1 MRPLGLSGHFF
12 LSYSSG
18 QFSLGGV
25 PPSPYVSV
33 VTTSSRANI
42 CCTIDD
48 IQVIDS
54 WRSMWLA
61 GAGKWGGGGYCFS
74 LTARAVAPP
83 DKPIRSQLSLRQVVW
98 FVITASC
105 GDCKIVASNYR
116 WRLQSCYFR
125 FWINGTECDA
135 GPYPLRPVSIGSL
148 IEGRW
153 RGSSTGAAVVAE
165 YVGG

>member
-61 GAGKWGGGGYCFS
+61 GAGIWIS
-74 LTARAVAPP
+74 LVQCDLKVVNEAVE
-83 DKPIRSQLSLRQVVW
+83 
-98 FVITASC
+98 VI
-105 GDCKIVASNYR
+105 
-116 WRLQSCYFR
+116 
-125 FWINGTECDA
+125 
-135 GPYPLRPVSIGSL
+135 VS
-148 IEGRW
+148 
-153 RGSSTGAAVVAE
+153 V
-165 YVGG
+165 